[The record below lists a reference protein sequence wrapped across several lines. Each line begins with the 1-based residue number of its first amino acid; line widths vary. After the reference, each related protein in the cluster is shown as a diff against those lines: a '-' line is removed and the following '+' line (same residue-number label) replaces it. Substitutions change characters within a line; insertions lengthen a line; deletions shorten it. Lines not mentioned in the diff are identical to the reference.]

1 MQTAAINIQPEMT
14 ILDLTERYPSTLQVL
29 VDAGFPKM
37 KDAEKRRTQGKVL
50 TIASAAKLRGL
61 DAEELVRKLKDA
73 ARADQEQ
80 ADVTLNQAE
89 GLTLLPPG
97 DLSHSGLLPCPVRIP
112 ILEAV
117 AELGRKLEADTGKA
131 LGWSLAAAS
140 VGVDGLNQQLATV
153 VDEGDLPDVFI
164 CAGFETFFDQKNFRR
179 FKDKDTFVD
188 LAPEGQN
195 ACFGDLQLRDPEGHF
210 TMVGMVPAVFLVNK
224 NQLGDDPE
232 PRTWEDVLH
241 PRFRNR
247 VALPVGDFDLF
258 NGMLLTLHKRFGDE
272 GIRSLASN
280 MLASLHPSQTVGR
293 FSGKQPEQP
302 TISIIPYFF
311 SRMTLKSKVIKTV
324 WPEDGAIICPIFMLV
339 KRSSLPEAK
348 AIADVFLSQEVGEV
362 LAHRGLFPVL
372 NPEVDNKLPEGSQ
385 FSWLGWDYIR
395 EIDIGELI
403 PRLDKLFQDSLAE
416 AQGGAPDGS
425 AGGGG
430 PKNGG
435 APDGSAGG
443 GSPQNGG
450 APDGSAGGGGAAGRA
465 QRGGSPQNG
474 GAS

>member
-1 MQTAAINIQPEMT
+1 MMQTSAIKIEPKMT

-29 VDAGFPKM
+29 VDSGFPKM
-37 KDAEKRRTQGKVL
+37 RDAEKRRTQGKVL

-61 DAEELVRKLKDA
+61 DAQELVRKLKVA

-80 ADVTLNQAE
+80 ADVTLNQGE
-89 GLTLLPPG
+89 GLILRPEG
-97 DLSHSGLLPCPVRIP
+97 DLSLSGLLPCPVRIP
-112 ILEAV
+112 ILERV
-117 AELGRKLEADTGKA
+117 TELARELEADAGKT

-140 VGVDGLNQQLATV
+140 VGVDGLNEQLAGV
-153 VDEGDLPDVFI
+153 EDEDDLPDVFI

-179 FKDKDTFVD
+179 FKDRDTFVD

-241 PRFRNR
+241 PRFKNR

-258 NGMLLTLHKRFGDE
+258 NGMLLTLHKRYGDE
-272 GIRSLASN
+272 GIRALASN

-339 KRSSLPEAK
+339 KRSSLPAAEEIAK
-348 AIADVFLSQEVGEV
+348 VFLSKEVGEV

-372 NPEVDNKLPEGSQ
+372 NPEVDNKLPKGSQ

-395 EIDIGELI
+395 ETDIGELI

-430 PKNGG
+430 
-435 APDGSAGG
+435 
-443 GSPQNGG
+443 
-450 APDGSAGGGGAAGRA
+450 AAGRA
-465 QRGGSPQNG
+465 QRGGGPQNG

>member
-1 MQTAAINIQPEMT
+1 MHMAAINIDPKST
-14 ILDLTERYPSTLQVL
+14 ILDVTERYAGTIQVL
-29 VDAGFPKM
+29 VDSGFTKM
-37 KDAEKRRTQGKVL
+37 RDAEKRQTQGKAL

-61 DAEELVRKLKDA
+61 DTDDLVRKLEAA

-80 ADVTLNQAE
+80 VDVTLHQ
-89 GLTLLPPG
+89 GDQLSLTPPG
-97 DLSHSGLLPCPVRIP
+97 DLRLSGLLPCPVRIP
-112 ILEAV
+112 ILEEV
-117 AELGRKLEADTGKA
+117 SELARRLEADSGKT
-131 LGWSLAAAS
+131 LGWSLSAAS
-140 VGVDGLNQQLATV
+140 VGVDGLNQQLALV
-153 VDEGDLPDVFI
+153 EDETDLPDVFV

-179 FKDKDTFVD
+179 FKDRDVFVD

-195 ACFGDLQLRDPEGHF
+195 ACFGDLDLRDPEGHF

-241 PRFRNR
+241 PRFKNR

-272 GIRSLASN
+272 GIRALAGN

-293 FSGKQPEQP
+293 FSAKQPEQP

-311 SRMTLKSKVIKTV
+311 SRMTLKSKVIKSI

-339 KRSSLPEAK
+339 KRSSLPEAE
-348 AIADVFLSQEVGEV
+348 AVARMFLSKEVGEG

-372 NPEVDNKLPEGSQ
+372 NPEVDNRLPEGSR

-395 EIDIGELI
+395 QNDIGELI
-403 PRLDKLFQDSLAE
+403 PRLEKLFQASLAK
-416 AQGGAPDGS
+416 AQGGA
-425 AGGGG
+425 A
-430 PKNGG
+430 
-435 APDGSAGG
+435 
-443 GSPQNGG
+443 
-450 APDGSAGGGGAAGRA
+450 
-465 QRGGSPQNG
+465 
-474 GAS
+474 